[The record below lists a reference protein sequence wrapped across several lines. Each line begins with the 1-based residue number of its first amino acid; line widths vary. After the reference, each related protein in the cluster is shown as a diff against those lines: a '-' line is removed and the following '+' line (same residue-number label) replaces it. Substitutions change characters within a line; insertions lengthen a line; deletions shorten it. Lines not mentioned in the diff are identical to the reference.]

1 MEKMIYI
8 TLTDTV
14 IFGVTTNDE
23 LFIQDDKSGQ
33 HITLD
38 KATKENLVELIKSL
52 ERIKIHLKAAK

>member
-1 MEKMIYI
+1 MVYI
-8 TLTDTV
+8 TLGNKC
-14 IFGVTTNDE
+14 IFGVNTLDE